1 MMMFMTGVA
10 AVVAL
15 AIVIMIK
22 VRDGFQRAD
31 LARQTEQES
40 GFGNSFT
47 LGSQTTVSFPTSKM
61 TSA

>member
-1 MMMFMTGVA
+1 MMMFMTAVA

-15 AIVIMIK
+15 AIAIVIK

-40 GFGNSFT
+40 GFGNSST
-47 LGSQTTVSFPTSKM
+47 LSSRMTVSFPMSKT